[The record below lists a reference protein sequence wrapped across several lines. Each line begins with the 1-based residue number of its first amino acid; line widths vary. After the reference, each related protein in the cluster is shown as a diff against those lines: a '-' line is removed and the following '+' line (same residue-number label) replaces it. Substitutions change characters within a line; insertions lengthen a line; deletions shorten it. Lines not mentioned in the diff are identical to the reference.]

1 MFSLSYSYPFL
12 YLPNLKRNGI
22 LGSQAVLFHHQNY
35 ISVQNPSRKTQANST
50 LGFILKNNDAL
61 ANTAAPKG
69 LKGQRRQ
76 LKVHDDRIIST
87 VRKSN
92 FTTSYQL
99 SNALKEAGFINL
111 NTQSLKQG
119 AKWYLCSRLIL
130 KSLQVR
136 DHVIAPV
143 ETGYQ
148 CLMMRLLI
156 EVGGWICEVKGYTL
170 LRFS

>member
-1 MFSLSYSYPFL
+1 MFSLSYSYPFS
-12 YLPNLKRNGI
+12 YLPNLKRNGT

-50 LGFILKNNDAL
+50 LGFILKKNDAL

-99 SNALKEAGFINL
+99 SKALKEAGFINL
-111 NTQSLKQG
+111 NTQSLKQA
-119 AKWYLCSRLIL
+119 AKQYLCSRLIL

-136 DHVIAPV
+136 EHVIACMA
-143 ETGYQ
+143 TSGN
-148 CLMMRLLI
+148 RLLVFNDETADRSRRLDI
-156 EVGGWICEVKGYTL
+156 
-170 LRFS
+170 